1 MRRSLLLLVLLPL
14 PSCASAGPSAPTSP
28 SDSAPTGLLPR
39 MEAMTKGIPRLAWD
53 VLTEGESGS
62 TAMDAGYK
70 VQGRFVRD
78 EGIRIKATA
87 MGSAH
92 GMSHGA
98 PPGPNLHQLLYMP
111 DRVAVALS
119 VLTFESGR
127 NTRCLPHLLFRA
139 RRGDPDH
146 AAVDPRLLPGNDPI
160 LLRYHDPLT
169 AYQLAPAI
177 LFGHEPGL
185 EEAGTA
191 TVRGAACVILRSR
204 HVADAG
210 TRRGPEGWYPA
221 RSVEKRF
228 YIEAASGLIAAL
240 EIEITGASSRVRM
253 RHEVASRQT
262 FGGLD
267 LPRFVEIHE
276 TGPEGSKQS
285 RQRVDLD
292 PGDT

>member
-1 MRRSLLLLVLLPL
+1 MRRTALPLFIFLL
-14 PSCASAGPSAPTSP
+14 PSCASVGPAPAPVP
-28 SDSAPTGLLPR
+28 SSDGLLPR
-39 MEAMTKGIPRLAWD
+39 LESMTREIPRLAWD
-53 VLTEGESGS
+53 VLTEGEAGA

-70 VQGRFVRD
+70 VQGRFVRG
-78 EGIRIKATA
+78 EGVRVKATA

-127 NTRCLPHLLFRA
+127 NTRCFPHLLFRS

-160 LLRYHDPLT
+160 LLRYHDPLI

-185 EEAGTA
+185 EEVGTA
-191 TVRGAACVILRSR
+191 KVRDASCVVLRSR
-204 HVADAG
+204 HVADKGA
-210 TRRGPEGWYPA
+210 RRGPEGWYPV

-228 YIEAASGLIAAL
+228 YIEAKSGLIAAM
-240 EIEITGASSRVRM
+240 EIEIAGPSSTIRM
-253 RHEVASRQT
+253 RHEVTARQS
-262 FGGLD
+262 FRGLD

-276 TGPEGSKQS
+276 DGPEGPKRS